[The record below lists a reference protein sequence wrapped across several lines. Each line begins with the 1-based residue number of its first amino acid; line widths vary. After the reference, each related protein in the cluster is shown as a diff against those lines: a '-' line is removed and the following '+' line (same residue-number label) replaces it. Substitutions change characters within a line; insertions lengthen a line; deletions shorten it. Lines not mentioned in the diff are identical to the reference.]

1 MEKLFKLIFTSEN
14 LRLVVLLVAMTC
26 GFVWLNGKMDDRI
39 DEVREELRQE
49 IDVLRQEIAA
59 LRDELKQEIDE
70 LKREIDELRGE
81 VRSIKTN
88 DIAHLY
94 GAIEALTFTMSKNGL
109 LTAEDKAYIDSRL
122 YARP

>member
-59 LRDELKQEIDE
+59 LRDELK
-70 LKREIDELRGE
+70 REIDELRGE